1 MVNST
6 NLFRHQVGDGLEIY
20 IALSKESAS
29 IQDLRDVRGV
39 SELTATENGERVFV
53 VRRELKKD

>member
-1 MVNST
+1 MNLI
-6 NLFRHQVGDGLEIY
+6 NLFYHQVGDGLEIY